1 MNPKRKH
8 RQFGKMAAIMFAG
21 VVTGFVLRYAGKEA
35 QAEAGVSSE
44 AVKAQHDPEEEEKTV
59 RSPGST
65 KLKDR
70 KVAEGNIAFSPW
82 QWSQMLRDPRAMRL
96 SISECAPGAAP
107 ALHDLPLVDHLFEAA
122 GSGPEL
128 IDHMML
134 FGWDRARQKE
144 IRGMLSQLAGEV
156 KRVQGESA
164 RIIYPGGGSVRVD
177 YSPGESRLRDL
188 TTGFGKRLVE
198 LIGPREA
205 ERFMV
210 LSGVPSWQS
219 ENIELTVSKSPDG
232 KSLVLK
238 GVQAFGSVEIEGGS
252 EASERLRAFQLLN
265 EGAAPSGIDW
275 ERLVEEAGTGASL
288 DR

>member
-1 MNPKRKH
+1 MT
-8 RQFGKMAAIMFAG
+8 AILSAG
-21 VVTGFVLRYAGKEA
+21 IITGFVLRYAGKEA
-35 QAEAGVSSE
+35 HAGAGVSSE
-44 AVKAQHDPEEEEKTV
+44 AAKAKHGLEEEKTAS
-59 RSPGST
+59 SPGST

-70 KVAEGNIAFSPW
+70 KGAEGSIAFSPW
-82 QWSQMLRDPRAMRL
+82 QWSQMLRDPGAMRL
-96 SISECAPGAAP
+96 SISECAPGAVP
-107 ALHDLPLVDHLFEAA
+107 VLHDLPLIEHLFEAA
-122 GSGPEL
+122 GPGPEL

-164 RIIYPGGGSVRVD
+164 RVSYPGGGSVRVD
-177 YSPGESRLRDL
+177 YSSGGARLRDL

-210 LSGVPSWQS
+210 LSGVPSWES
-219 ENIELTVSKSPDG
+219 EDIELTLSKSPDG

-238 GVQAFGSVEIEGGS
+238 GAQAFGSMKIEGGS
-252 EASERLRAFQLLN
+252 EASERLRTFQLLN
-265 EGAAPSGIDW
+265 DATAPSGIDW
-275 ERLVEEAGTGASL
+275 ERLVEEAGAGASL
-288 DR
+288 DQ